1 MHCSLAMPT
10 SATATA
16 NDVNRLLG
24 DVDPLIVERILATG
38 ASLDEIDEALRVV
51 EQERGFGEEE
61 SRIPSSP
68 KVAEVRAVLEE
79 LNVLENEVEPDEDQM

>member
-10 SATATA
+10 STTA

-38 ASLDEIDEALRVV
+38 ASLDENDEALRVV
-51 EQERGFGEEE
+51 EQERGFGAEE
-61 SRIPSSP
+61 SRLPSSP
-68 KVAEVRAVLEE
+68 KVAEVCAVLEE
-79 LNVLENEVEPDEDQM
+79 LGVLEGDVEPDEDVM

>member
-10 SATATA
+10 SATA

-51 EQERGFGEEE
+51 EQERGFGAEE
-61 SRIPSSP
+61 SRLPSSP

-79 LNVLENEVEPDEDQM
+79 LSVLDNDVEPDEDLM